1 MATNLWSQFK
11 ELLPS
16 DALQIGTVREID
28 GDRSRIEL
36 PDGAF
41 LWVAGSTVPVGSGA
55 IFKGERWLRRC
66 RLPQKYNY
74 QYIKAWE
81 RCIAFIES

>member
-41 LWVAGSTVPVGSGA
+41 VWVAGSGVEVDRKVYFQSG
-55 IFKGERWLRRC
+55 E
-66 RLPQKYNY
+66 
-74 QYIKAWE
+74 IKEEGPDLAVE
-81 RCIAFIES
+81 EVTIY

>member
-41 LWVAGSTVPVGSGA
+41 VWVAGSTIPVGSGCYFQGGKVVEKA
-55 IFKGERWLRRC
+55 EDLSA
-66 RLPQKYNY
+66 Y
-74 QYIKAWE
+74 QVTIY
-81 RCIAFIES
+81 

>member
-41 LWVAGSTVPVGSGA
+41 VWVAGSTVPVGSGCYFQGGKVVEEA
-55 IFKGERWLRRC
+55 KSQQVLNVVV
-66 RLPQKYNY
+66 Y
-74 QYIKAWE
+74 
-81 RCIAFIES
+81 

>member
-41 LWVAGSTVPVGSGA
+41 VWVSGRSVAVGNSA
-55 IFKGERWLRRC
+55 YFKGEAVIGEAPSLAIHEVTV
-66 RLPQKYNY
+66 Y
-74 QYIKAWE
+74 
-81 RCIAFIES
+81 

>member
-41 LWVAGSTVPVGSGA
+41 VWVAGSGVEVGKNAYFQSGEIKEEAPDIIISEVTV
-55 IFKGERWLRRC
+55 
-66 RLPQKYNY
+66 Y
-74 QYIKAWE
+74 
-81 RCIAFIES
+81 

>member
-11 ELLPS
+11 ELLPN

-41 LWVAGSTVPVGSGA
+41 VWVAGSTVPVGSGCYFQGRKVVEETLEFVA
-55 IFKGERWLRRC
+55 HDVTI
-66 RLPQKYNY
+66 Y
-74 QYIKAWE
+74 
-81 RCIAFIES
+81 

>member
-41 LWVAGSTVPVGSGA
+41 VWVAGSTVPVGSGCYFQGGKVVEGIPLKA
-55 IFKGERWLRRC
+55 IIDVTI
-66 RLPQKYNY
+66 Y
-74 QYIKAWE
+74 
-81 RCIAFIES
+81 

>member
-41 LWVAGSTVPVGSGA
+41 VWVAGSTVPVGSGCYFQGGKVVEEVQA
-55 IFKGERWLRRC
+55 TSEVQLSI
-66 RLPQKYNY
+66 Y
-74 QYIKAWE
+74 
-81 RCIAFIES
+81 

>member
-41 LWVAGSTVPVGSGA
+41 VWVAGSTVPVGSGCYFQGGRVVEEA
-55 IFKGERWLRRC
+55 QNLTVHNLTI
-66 RLPQKYNY
+66 Y
-74 QYIKAWE
+74 
-81 RCIAFIES
+81 

>member
-36 PDGAF
+36 PDGAYV
-41 LWVAGSTVPVGSGA
+41 WVAGSTVPVGSGCYFQGGKVVEGVSTSS
-55 IFKGERWLRRC
+55 IVNILI
-66 RLPQKYNY
+66 Y
-74 QYIKAWE
+74 
-81 RCIAFIES
+81 

>member
-41 LWVAGSTVPVGSGA
+41 VWVAGSTVPVGSGCYFQGGKVVEEA
-55 IFKGERWLRRC
+55 PSNATLNVTI
-66 RLPQKYNY
+66 Y
-74 QYIKAWE
+74 
-81 RCIAFIES
+81 